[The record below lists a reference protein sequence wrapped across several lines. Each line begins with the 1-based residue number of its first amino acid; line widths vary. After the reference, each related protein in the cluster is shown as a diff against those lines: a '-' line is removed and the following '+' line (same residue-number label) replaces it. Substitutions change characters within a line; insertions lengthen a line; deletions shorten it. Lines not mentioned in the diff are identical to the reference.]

1 MSHHTAVGTYHRHHE
16 HDEPIDVKSKK
27 IVLAGNPN
35 VGKSVFFNYLS
46 GLYVDVSNYPG
57 TTIDITEGRFGQH
70 RVYDIPGIYGVSS
83 FNDEER
89 VARDI
94 ILDADV
100 ILNIVDAVH
109 LERDL
114 FLTLQLIDMG
124 FPVIVALNFMDEVKK
139 EGVTIDV
146 EKLSELLGVA
156 VIPTSAVKKQG
167 LDQIAAQI
175 EHARQGR
182 QDEKLHGQLHELLKM
197 VGSQPEA
204 LMIREGDAYV
214 AQRHGVQ
221 PEDKREETYIQRRLR
236 ANNVIQQVVRHE
248 DRSTF
253 REWLGKISIHPLSG
267 IPIVIGVLLLLYQV
281 VGVWIAQ
288 DVVGFAEVELGNRM
302 YESFVKDFVANY
314 TATEIGVDVLGL
326 DANGEEM
333 VTASQ
338 TFNFQNGTRNDD
350 AEYQRMNEFVDSRKV
365 AYNYNFSEKWAI
377 VLVGEFGVLTMTVT
391 YLVFLLL
398 PLVIGFY
405 GFLSILE
412 DCGYLPRLATLVD
425 RLLTGVGLNG
435 RAVIPLLL
443 GFGCVTMATITTRLL
458 NTSREKTIAA
468 AILNFVIPCSAQ
480 LAVITALLAAAG
492 GMYVLLYCSIMFV
505 ILVILGTVLNA
516 VLPGKSSALLIDL
529 PPIRLPKF
537 DNVAQKTYIKTIGF
551 MKEATPWFF
560 FGAAIVSIMQVT
572 GLLEVWQNLFA
583 PLTTNWLL
591 LPREAATA
599 FVMGMVRR
607 DFGAAG
613 FLTMELT
620 APQVLV
626 GLVTMT
632 LFVPCVASVMVLFKE
647 RGGKEGTIIWLGTWF
662 VAFFIGG
669 IIAQIIM

>member
-1 MSHHTAVGTYHRHHE
+1 
-16 HDEPIDVKSKK
+16 
-27 IVLAGNPN
+27 
-35 VGKSVFFNYLS
+35 
-46 GLYVDVSNYPG
+46 
-57 TTIDITEGRFGQH
+57 
-70 RVYDIPGIYGVSS
+70 
-83 FNDEER
+83 
-89 VARDI
+89 
-94 ILDADV
+94 
-100 ILNIVDAVH
+100 
-109 LERDL
+109 
-114 FLTLQLIDMG
+114 
-124 FPVIVALNFMDEVKK
+124 
-139 EGVTIDV
+139 
-146 EKLSELLGVA
+146 
-156 VIPTSAVKKQG
+156 
-167 LDQIAAQI
+167 
-175 EHARQGR
+175 
-182 QDEKLHGQLHELLKM
+182 
-197 VGSQPEA
+197 
-204 LMIREGDAYV
+204 
-214 AQRHGVQ
+214 
-221 PEDKREETYIQRRLR
+221 
-236 ANNVIQQVVRHE
+236 
-248 DRSTF
+248 
-253 REWLGKISIHPLSG
+253 
-267 IPIVIGVLLLLYQV
+267 
-281 VGVWIAQ
+281 
-288 DVVGFAEVELGNRM
+288 
-302 YESFVKDFVANY
+302 
-314 TATEIGVDVLGL
+314 
-326 DANGEEM
+326 
-333 VTASQ
+333 
-338 TFNFQNGTRNDD
+338 
-350 AEYQRMNEFVDSRKV
+350 
-365 AYNYNFSEKWAI
+365 
-377 VLVGEFGVLTMTVT
+377 EFGVLTMTVT

-435 RAVIPLLL
+435 RAVITLLL

-505 ILVILGTVLNA
+505 ILVVLGTVLNA
-516 VLPGKSSALLIDL
+516 VLPGRSSALLIDL
-529 PPIRLPKF
+529 PPMRLPKF

-647 RGGKEGTIIWLGTWF
+647 RGGKEGAIIWLGTWF